1 MPIIRSISG
10 LRATISDNCLSVQLI
25 INYAIAF
32 HQFCPNGLIII
43 GRDGRPSGGKIEQI
57 LFSTFTHFG
66 REVKLIGI
74 VPSPTVQ
81 LITELENAAGGISI
95 TASHNPDDWNGLKFI
110 NSKGIF
116 LDEFENARLWEL
128 LEGIN
133 NSPLEGF
140 QAKIFEKGFCEE
152 TLYSAKQDG
161 VDEFNQSLRTPPAP
175 SFQEGGMQ
183 ISFADAQNDIPEYRQ
198 INSDVHRTHIES
210 ILKLP
215 YLSGSLDF
223 LKERKL
229 KVVVDAVNA
238 SGSVIVPSLLEQSG
252 CDVIRLFCDSTGV
265 FPHLPEPLP
274 INLNELAKAVKNE
287 IADIGISVDP
297 DADRL
302 VLIDETG
309 EPIGEE
315 NTIVFAV
322 QSVMS
327 YAKENHLEM
336 NLTAVVNHSTT
347 QGVEFIAGKYGGR
360 VERSSVGEINVVKKM
375 ITTGAVIGGEG
386 SGGVILPECHY
397 GRDSLVG
404 IALILSL
411 IARSG
416 KSLRELRDEIPNYSM
431 IKDKFHFE
439 GDFSDLSVKVKSI
452 FENCQIIEEDGMKF
466 IFTDSWLQIRKSNT
480 EPIVRIIAEG
490 VNPDEIAELI
500 SKVKN
505 AVS

>member
-10 LRATISDNCLSVQLI
+10 LRATISDGSLSDLLI
-25 INYAIAF
+25 YHYAKTF
-32 HQFCPNGLIII
+32 HHYCCHGKIII
-43 GRDGRPSGGKIEQI
+43 GRDGRPSGSKIEEI
-57 LFSTFTHFG
+57 LYKTFTSLG
-66 REVKLIGI
+66 RDVKLIGI

-116 LDEFENARLWEL
+116 LDEKENSALWDL
-128 LEGIN
+128 LELIEKSPFDPWIDKQVGLKDSS
-133 NSPLEGF
+133 NSS
-140 QAKIFEKGFCEE
+140 IFF
-152 TLYSAKQDG
+152 D
-161 VDEFNQSLRTPPAP
+161 
-175 SFQEGGMQ
+175 
-183 ISFADAQNDIPEYRQ
+183 DAQNDILDYMEN
-198 INSDVHRTHIES
+198 NSKAHKTHIEA

-215 YLSGSLDF
+215 YLSNSLDF

-229 KVVVDAVNA
+229 KVVVDSVNA
-238 SGSVIVPSLLEQSG
+238 SGSIIVPSLLEQLG
-252 CDVIRLFCDSTGV
+252 CDVLRLYCDSTGI

-274 INLNELAKAVKNE
+274 QNLIVLAESVKRE
-287 IADIGISVDP
+287 HADIGISVDP

-315 NTIVFAV
+315 NTVVLAV

-327 YAKENHLEM
+327 FAVENHLKM

-347 QGVEFIAGKYGGR
+347 QGVEYIAGINGGK

-375 ITTGAVIGGEG
+375 IESGAVIGGEG

-416 KSLRELRDEIPNYSM
+416 KSLRELRNEIPNYSM
-431 IKDKFHFE
+431 VKEKFHFE
-439 GDFSDLSVKVKSI
+439 GDFWNFSAKVKSI
-452 FENCQIIEEDGMKF
+452 FDNCQIIDEDGLKF
-466 IFTDSWLQIRKSNT
+466 IFEDSWLQIRKSNT

-490 VNPDEIAELI
+490 ANFDKIAELI

-505 AVS
+505 AIL

>member
-10 LRATISDNCLSVQLI
+10 LRATISDGSLSEQLL
-25 INYAIAF
+25 INYASAF
-32 HQFCPNGLIII
+32 HKFCGEGIIII
-43 GRDGRPSGGKIEQI
+43 GRDGRPSGKEIEKI
-57 LFSTFTHFG
+57 LFLAFSHLG
-66 REVKLIGI
+66 REVKFIGM

-81 LITELENAAGGISI
+81 LITELEKAAGGISI

-116 LDEFENARLWEL
+116 LDEIENAGLWEL
-128 LEGIN
+128 LEEFEKENQIPAFAAKRVE
-133 NSPLEGF
+133 SPSPIGEGF
-140 QAKIFEKGFCEE
+140 RERSEKIG
-152 TLYSAKQDG
+152 
-161 VDEFNQSLRTPPAP
+161 TPTAT
-175 SFQEGGMQ
+175 SFQEGEMHN
-183 ISFADAQNDIPEYRQ
+183 SFAEAQNESPIYIQNNQE
-198 INSDVHRTHIES
+198 THQKHIDT

-215 YLSGSLDF
+215 YLSNSIGF
-223 LKERKL
+223 LKEKKL

-238 SGSVIVPSLLEQSG
+238 SGSVIVPALLEQLG
-252 CDVIRLFCDSTGV
+252 CNVIRLYCDSTGI

-274 INLNELAKAVKNE
+274 INLTELAKAVRNE
-287 IADIGISVDP
+287 NADIGISVDP

-315 NTIVFAV
+315 NTIVLAV

-327 YAKENHLEM
+327 YVVENHLGM
-336 NLTAVVNHSTT
+336 DLTAVVNHSTS

-375 ITTGAVIGGEG
+375 IATGAIIGGEG

-411 IARSG
+411 LSRTG
-416 KSLRELRDEIPNYSM
+416 KSLRQLRNEIPNYQI
-431 IKDKFHFE
+431 IKEKFNFE
-439 GDFSDLSVKVKSI
+439 GDFTSLSERVKKV
-452 FENCQIIEEDGMKF
+452 FENCKIIEEDGLKF
-466 IFTDSWLQIRKSNT
+466 IFPDAWIQVRKSNT

-490 VNPDEIAELI
+490 EDINYIKSLI
-500 SKVKN
+500 NKIRE
-505 AVS
+505 AL